1 MADFS
6 VDSNVHGGPIGPVT
20 GSVLADVTSELTG
33 VDNMRLTL
41 AGGTQTTLA
50 GENTVHSDADATL
63 TLAPVT
69 TTSSV
74 DLKPVTTTSSVEST
88 SSVDLKPVAVDSCV
102 RLELAPLPH
111 TEVDVPYDTTWSW
124 SLLGFELFALNV
136 SGRTSAHLRPERRE
150 PRVIDL

>member
-6 VDSNVHGGPIGPVT
+6 VDGNVHGGPIGPVT

-33 VDNMRLTL
+33 VDNMKLTL

-50 GENTVHSDADATL
+50 GENTVHSDATL

-69 TTSSV
+69 TTSTI
-74 DLKPVTTTSSVEST
+74 DLKPVTTTGSVETT

-102 RLELAPLPH
+102 RLELAPLPP
-111 TEVDVPYDTTWSW
+111 TEVSVPYDTTWSW
-124 SLLGFELFALNV
+124 SLLGLELFALHV
-136 SGRTSAHLRPERRE
+136 SGRTSTHLRPESRE

>member
-1 MADFS
+1 
-6 VDSNVHGGPIGPVT
+6 
-20 GSVLADVTSELTG
+20 
-33 VDNMRLTL
+33 VDNMKLTL

-50 GENTVHSDADATL
+50 GENTVHSDATL

-69 TTSSV
+69 TTSAI

-88 SSVDLKPVAVDSCV
+88 SSVDLKPVALDSCV
-102 RLELAPLPH
+102 RLELAPLPP
-111 TEVDVPYDTTWSW
+111 TEVVVPYDTTWSW
-124 SLLGFELFALNV
+124 SLLGFELFAVNV